1 MRVLLAVDGS
11 AHSDAA
17 VEEVASRQWPSG
29 TEVEV
34 LTVVHSN
41 VPLLPDPAFV
51 MAAIRVERTHEL
63 LEQAPKLVDPAAD
76 RIRRQAPQLT
86 VVTKVLEGSPAAV
99 ILKEA
104 ADWGADLI
112 VLGSHG
118 RSPVRQALLGS
129 VASGVAAAAGCT
141 VEIIKRGR
149 PTATVRGGA

>member
-1 MRVLLAVDGS
+1 
-11 AHSDAA
+11 
-17 VEEVASRQWPSG
+17 
-29 TEVEV
+29 
-34 LTVVHSN
+34 
-41 VPLLPDPAFV
+41 
-51 MAAIRVERTHEL
+51 
-63 LEQAPKLVDPAAD
+63 
-76 RIRRQAPQLT
+76 
-86 VVTKVLEGSPAAV
+86 VLEGSPAAV